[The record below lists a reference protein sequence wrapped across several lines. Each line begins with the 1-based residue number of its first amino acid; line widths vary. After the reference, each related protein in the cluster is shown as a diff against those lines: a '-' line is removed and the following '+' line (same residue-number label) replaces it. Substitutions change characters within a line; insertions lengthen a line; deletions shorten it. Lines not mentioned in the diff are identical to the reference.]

1 MKFSSAIFFL
11 SILSLAD
18 AFAPSFSVFR
28 SVSTVLRST
37 PGDDD
42 VKAKRMQEIMK
53 EETSNPFNMNAAAE
67 QMKNIKPEDLERMVQ
82 EMETMN
88 PIQKQALKAMGMN
101 PEMMKKTMAMM
112 RDNPQMVESAQIL
125 MRDMT
130 PEQMMEQS
138 RMAQQKMSTMTD
150 EELEETNSAI
160 KSIPKEA
167 LDEAVGILSK
177 QQFSSSGDVNAESE
191 VGSEDDA
198 LFESSSSSTSIAT
211 GAGTSSD
218 PAVLDVMF
226 SVAEFMSEP
235 PTGGVAL
242 AGFSALPTVQLLS
255 GERDEDLSVAELKE
269 CWASGS
275 LGATRVDRAGFER
288 VWKEVQEYFED
299 DIMGEARKEA
309 KKSVTTQKNRG
320 GTEPPVAASTSTST
334 ATTPSTTTTIG
345 ENLKPDQLKA
355 INDRVKDMD
364 DNEVS
369 QMLEAM
375 QKMDPDQEDRM
386 KAMGVDPKMM
396 QRTAEM
402 MKTNPMM
409 RKAAQS
415 MMDNMSPEQMLKM
428 SQQAQQQMQNM
439 SPEEMEQAMKQI
451 KDNSEK

>member
-11 SILSLAD
+11 STLSLAD
-18 AFAPSFSVFR
+18 AFTPSFSASR
-28 SVSTVLRST
+28 SVSTVLKST
-37 PGDDD
+37 PDDD
-42 VKAKRMQEIMK
+42 AVKAKRMQEIMK

-112 RDNPQMVESAQIL
+112 RDNPQMVESAQKL
-125 MRDMT
+125 MQDMT

-150 EELEETNSAI
+150 EELAETNSAI

-167 LDEAVGILSK
+167 LDEAVGVLSK
-177 QQFSSSGDVNAESE
+177 QQSSSSGVADAEIE
-191 VGSEDDA
+191 GGSGDDTV
-198 LFESSSSSTSIAT
+198 FESSSSTTIAT

-309 KKSVTTQKNRG
+309 KKNVTTQKNRG
-320 GTEPPVAASTSTST
+320 GTEPPAVASTSTT
-334 ATTPSTTTTIG
+334 TTPSTTTTIG

-355 INDRVKDMD
+355 VNDRVKDMD

-375 QKMDPDQEDRM
+375 QKMDPDQEERM

-396 QRTAEM
+396 QSMAEM

-409 RKAAQS
+409 RDAAQS
-415 MMDNMSPEQMLKM
+415 MMDNMSPEEMLKM